1 MPHKHYIYIYCK
13 ASEHWK
19 HLHTIKSTIIRSC
32 LDGGQSLL
40 QWTQF
45 MQTTHTLVGG
55 LKVLNPTWVSEII
68 IWIILLWLLSKKEG
82 FTRSWIFKWKSMTR
96 WRVPLKFCNFLL
108 FGESGTNLDETLYD
122 CNEIIK
128 CCIYLIDDW
137 LHKQS
142 GSGLIL
148 WHIKAKKSTGEYL
161 QDHLFLN
168 IRSLLVLWW
177 LCPILRVYHLA
188 SDHNI

>member
-1 MPHKHYIYIYCK
+1 MPRCLWYTWRSIIATMNSVYANYTHFG
-13 ASEHWK
+13 A
-19 HLHTIKSTIIRSC
+19 LTKSP
-32 LDGGQSLL
+32 
-40 QWTQF
+40 
-45 MQTTHTLVGG
+45 
-55 LKVLNPTWVSEII
+55 NPTWVFEII

-82 FTRSWIFKWKSMTR
+82 FTR
-96 WRVPLKFCNFLL
+96 WRVPRKFRNFLL
-108 FGESGTNLDETLYD
+108 FGESGTILDETLYD

-128 CCIYLIDDW
+128 CCIHLIDDW

-188 SDHNI
+188 LDHNI